1 MPRTPKSLQAALGEP
16 KGGVYYL
23 HGEDEY
29 RKEEAARA
37 LADALLDP
45 GTRDFNYDLVRGTQ
59 ADYETLAVLL
69 GTPPMMSEWRVILV
83 RETQAF
89 ATSSKIRD
97 LLLSSAKSPPE
108 GLALI
113 LLCTKPASST
123 ARFYKEME
131 QAARSFEFKLPNLN
145 DLPAWVMEWARESFG
160 REVTEEAARALVQGI
175 GSDSGILA
183 REIEKLTTLVEEGGT
198 ITLDTVK
205 AAGTRVP
212 RQDRWRWFELVG
224 ERKFGEAI
232 EGLSIL
238 LEHGESGVGLVI
250 GTTTH
255 LLRLGVVADG
265 GARALEPLLPPNQ
278 KWLTK
283 RYLEQ
288 ARRWTVP
295 ELEAA
300 LAGMLRVDELL
311 KASRMSEE
319 HLLQGWLL
327 ERMAEG
333 IAAA

>member
-1 MPRTPKSLQAALGEP
+1 MSKTPTRLQAALGEP

-29 RKEEAARA
+29 RKDEAARA
-37 LADALLDP
+37 LMDAHLDP

-59 ADYETLAVLL
+59 SDFETLAVLL

-89 ATSSKIRD
+89 ATSAKIRD
-97 LLLSSAKSPPE
+97 LLLSTAKSPPE

-113 LLCTKPASST
+113 LLCTKPSGSS
-123 ARFYKEME
+123 ARFYQEME
-131 QAARSFEFKLPNLN
+131 QSARAFEFKLPNLN
-145 DLPAWVMEWARESFG
+145 DLPAWVMEWARDSFG
-160 REVTEEAARALVQGI
+160 REVTEEAARALVQAI

-212 RQDRWRWFELVG
+212 RQDRWRWFELIG
-224 ERKFGEAI
+224 EKKFGEAL
-232 EGLSIL
+232 EGLTIL
-238 LEHGESGVGLVI
+238 LEHGENGVGLVI
-250 GTTTH
+250 GATTH
-255 LLRLGVVADG
+255 LLRVGVVADG
-265 GARALEPLLPPNQ
+265 GTRVLEPLLPPNQ
-278 KWLTK
+278 KWLAK

-288 ARRWTVP
+288 ARRWTP
-295 ELEAA
+295 LELEAA
-300 LAGMLRVDELL
+300 LAGLLKVDELL
-311 KASRMSEE
+311 KSSRMSEE
-319 HLLQGWLL
+319 HLLQSWIL

-333 IAAA
+333 VAAA

>member
-1 MPRTPKSLQAALGEP
+1 MPKTPTRLEAALGEP
-16 KGGVYYL
+16 RGGVYYL

-29 RKEEAARA
+29 RKDEVARA
-37 LADALLDP
+37 LTEAHLDP

-59 ADYETLAVLL
+59 SDFETLAIFL

-89 ATSSKIRD
+89 ATSAKIRD
-97 LLLSSAKSPPE
+97 LLVSTAKSPPE

-113 LLCTKPASST
+113 LLCTKPSGSS
-123 ARFYKEME
+123 ARFYQEME
-131 QAARSFEFKLPNLN
+131 KAARSFEFKLPNLN
-145 DLPAWVMEWARESFG
+145 DLPTWVMEWARDSFG

-175 GSDSGILA
+175 GSNSGILA

-212 RQDRWRWFELVG
+212 RQDRWRWFELIG
-224 ERKFGEAI
+224 EKKFGEAI
-232 EGLSIL
+232 EGLTIL
-238 LEHGESGVGLVI
+238 LEHGETGVGLVI
-250 GTTTH
+250 GATTH
-255 LLRLGVVADG
+255 LLRVGVVSDG

-278 KWLTK
+278 KWLAK

-288 ARRWTVP
+288 ARRWTPP

-300 LAGMLRVDELL
+300 LAGLLRVDELL
-311 KASRMSEE
+311 KSSRMSEE
-319 HLLQGWLL
+319 HLLQSWLL

-333 IAAA
+333 VAAA